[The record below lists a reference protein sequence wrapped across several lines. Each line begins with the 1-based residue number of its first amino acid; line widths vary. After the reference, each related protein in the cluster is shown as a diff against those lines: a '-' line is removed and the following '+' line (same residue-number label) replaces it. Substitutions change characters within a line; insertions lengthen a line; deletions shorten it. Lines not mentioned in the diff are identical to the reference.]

1 MSAVPENLHDI
12 PPHVARRAVEWLV
25 DLQSG
30 NANAA
35 LRRDLQDWLKQDAMH
50 ARAWQRI
57 ESVNAS
63 LQGFSSPTASAIA
76 RATLTAPRSAKRRAA
91 VKTLAAFFF
100 VGGSAFVVEDQLPWR
115 QWSADERTAVG
126 ELRTI
131 ILADG
136 TELMLNTDT
145 AVNVQFNAQ
154 ERRVLLVSGEIMIT
168 TGKDA
173 QAMPRPFVVETAQ
186 GELRPLGTRF
196 AVRQQEQASRLD
208 VFAGAVE
215 IRPWDNAAMKRIV
228 LAGQQAQFTRTDIS
242 DSIAITEEGGAWTE
256 GMIIASGMR
265 LQDFLSELSRYRRGR
280 LSCDPAIADLRVSGT
295 YPLNDTDK
303 ILSAL
308 RKTLP
313 IDVHFLTRYW
323 VTVRATQAS

>member
-1 MSAVPENLHDI
+1 
-12 PPHVARRAVEWLV
+12 
-25 DLQSG
+25 
-30 NANAA
+30 
-35 LRRDLQDWLKQDAMH
+35 
-50 ARAWQRI
+50 
-57 ESVNAS
+57 
-63 LQGFSSPTASAIA
+63 
-76 RATLTAPRSAKRRAA
+76 
-91 VKTLAAFFF
+91 
-100 VGGSAFVVEDQLPWR
+100 
-115 QWSADERTAVG
+115 
-126 ELRTI
+126 
-131 ILADG
+131 
-136 TELMLNTDT
+136 
-145 AVNVQFNAQ
+145 
-154 ERRVLLVSGEIMIT
+154 
-168 TGKDA
+168 
-173 QAMPRPFVVETAQ
+173 
-186 GELRPLGTRF
+186 
-196 AVRQQEQASRLD
+196 
-208 VFAGAVE
+208 
-215 IRPWDNAAMKRIV
+215 MKRIV